1 MRHPEHALAL
11 RELRLRDFRNFAALD
26 LEFPPGGAAVIGD
39 NGSGK
44 TNLLEAV
51 YYLEIF
57 RSFRGAADD
66 QLVRF
71 GADSFFIRGVFEE
84 VRSGERHEVS
94 AGYERRTR
102 TKRVAL
108 DGVEPERLGDALG
121 GLGAVV
127 FSPSDVALVAGAP
140 GERRRFLDIVLSL
153 NARGYFDAL
162 QRYRGALRQRN
173 ATLKAGTGS
182 AHLAAWDAALVAG
195 GARVIAERMR
205 WVAEHAAAFGE
216 RFAAIGAGGTAELA
230 YEGSVRLPAEPGAA
244 SVDAA
249 AAAFT
254 AELARVAE
262 RERER
267 GMTLVG
273 PHRDDL
279 AIRFGGTEEGVGLRE
294 FGSGGQQRT
303 AAIALRMIEA
313 ETIRAARDREPVVLL
328 DDVFAELDP
337 GRSRRILALME
348 EEERGQV
355 LLTAPKESDVE
366 LRGGSLARWRIAAGR
381 IET

>member
-1 MRHPEHALAL
+1 MFRPERAFAL
-11 RELRLRDFRNFAALD
+11 REFRLRDFRNFAALD
-26 LEFPPGGAAVIGD
+26 LTFPTAGVAVIGD
-39 NGSGK
+39 NGAGK

-71 GADSFFIRGVFEE
+71 GAEAFFIRGAFEDQ
-84 VRSGERHEVS
+84 VTGARHEVS

-102 TKRVAL
+102 RKRVTV
-108 DGVEPERLGDALG
+108 DGAEPERLGDALG
-121 GLGAVV
+121 GIGAVV
-127 FSPSDVALVAGAP
+127 FSPSDMALVAGPP

-162 QRYRGALRQRN
+162 QRYRSALRQRN
-173 ATLKAGTGS
+173 AMLKAGATRP
-182 AHLAAWDAALVAG
+182 HLEAWDAALVAG
-195 GARVIAERMR
+195 GARVIAERAR
-205 WVAEHAAAFGE
+205 WVEHHAPAFAE
-216 RFAAIGAGGTAELA
+216 RFAAIGGGGVAALG
-230 YEGSVRLPAEPGAA
+230 YDGSVDLPSEHGA
-244 SVDAA
+244 SLVDAA
-249 AAAFT
+249 AAAFA
-254 AELARVAE
+254 AELARMAE

-279 AIRFGGTEEGVGLRE
+279 AIRFGAAAESVALRE
-294 FGSGGQQRT
+294 YGSGGQQRT

-313 ETIRAARDREPVVLL
+313 ETIRGARRLEPLVLL

-337 GRSRRILALME
+337 GRSSRILALME

-355 LLTAPKESDVE
+355 LLTAPKETDVE
-366 LRGGSLARWRIAAGR
+366 LRRGALARWRIASGG